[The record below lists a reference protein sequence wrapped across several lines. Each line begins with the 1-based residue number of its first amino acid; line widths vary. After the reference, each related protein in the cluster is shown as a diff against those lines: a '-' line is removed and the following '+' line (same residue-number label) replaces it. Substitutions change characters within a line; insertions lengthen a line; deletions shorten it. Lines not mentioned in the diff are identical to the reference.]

1 MGKTRNLSR
10 ALNEAGLI
18 KENDIQDAAISQNK
32 IADNAI
38 TTAKIQEASRGM
50 TKQQVI
56 ALSVVLG

>member
-1 MGKTRNLSR
+1 MGKTRDLSR

-18 KENDIQDAAISQNK
+18 KENDIQDAAISRNK

-38 TTAKIQEASRGM
+38 TTTKIQEASRGM